1 VTRVLFV
8 CLGNICRSP
17 TAEGMLRHLAAR
29 EAPLLPLEVDSAG
42 TGDYHIGDPPDP
54 RSRLAAMRR
63 GIDIGGLRARQIA
76 ADDFLRFDFILAM
89 DPDNLRNLRA
99 AAPPGASARVRLFLE
114 YAPQT
119 GRLDVP
125 DPYYG
130 DENGFETVL
139 DLVEAASRGLLA
151 SLERRG
157 APPAAESGRG

>member
-1 VTRVLFV
+1 MTRVLFV

-29 EAPLLPLEVDSAG
+29 EAPRLALQIDSAG

-54 RSRLAAMRR
+54 RSRSAALRR
-63 GIDIGGLRARQIA
+63 GIDIGGLRARQVA
-76 ADDFLRFDFILAM
+76 AEDFRSFDLILAM
-89 DPDNLRNLRA
+89 DRDNLRNLQA
-99 AAPPGASARVRLFLE
+99 AAPRASTAQLRLFLQ

-130 DENGFETVL
+130 DASGFEAVL
-139 DLVEAASRGLLA
+139 DLVAAAARGLLS
-151 SLERRG
+151 SLEPS
-157 APPAAESGRG
+157 AAPAALGPNRG